1 VKRVI
6 AGLAVL
12 CLSTP
17 AYAAPTP
24 YDPEIAEQW
33 VNPMARGAE
42 DTDINVDVL
51 SVGES
56 IVLSVANSGADT
68 ATDLVLTT
76 HRADPAWDVASARRA
91 LALDAGAYPYGG
103 PSVEVGDLAAGERRE
118 FTVELPEGFLPA
130 GTTPVMFAVGGNTER
145 LLLTTPP
152 EAEGE
157 QQTPGLTVLLPLTAQ
172 VDIVPGETGEAP
184 QEAPLLLASE
194 QLAGQLTPGGRLSEL
209 LDVYATEPRGT
220 CLAVDPALVDTVS
233 RMSRGYT
240 VASERPSLITSKQRL
255 RDSWFTDD
263 DPDPGRPGT
272 GAADAAAWLTQLA
285 QAPCV
290 VSLPWANAD
299 VNAVAR
305 TEDEWLFR
313 EATQRGT
320 EVLREELGVEPVPNV
335 ILAPSGYVTEQAV
348 PSFGWADQSVPVD
361 EAWEASV
368 AARTPRPTGD
378 SSLESTDIPDRSGAP
393 APAQPVR
400 VIVADN
406 TVWGVPRAGTHAN
419 LAPGITATTF
429 PAALGSLLAATGPA
443 PQTTGYSNPDW
454 RLDYRLDSVTSR
466 AVTAASAL
474 RLAVAE
480 QTLPGDWAQSPLP
493 VLAAPA
499 AHLDVTT
506 ARELVTTATS
516 LIDARAARPVP
527 LEQALTAPA
536 MDAAGPPAAGVT
548 RFGSPWTNP
557 AAYADTEILRA
568 AQQTRYTDDL
578 TRMMVNDPAISLTRY
593 GFTLPLRRDVITAL
607 SATSRSSL
615 ATHED
620 AVDATNRR
628 LDANR
633 QTLQALRGSVAL
645 LPPGNVY
652 TRASESSP
660 LLVVAENGLPL
671 PVDAELA
678 YRGPEGA
685 RLTAQGP
692 VHIPAHGSITVPI
705 TADLPDDGDQTQ
717 LALWLATRDG
727 SPISTPVE
735 ITVQTRAGIVGTY
748 GIALLVVVGLSLA
761 LLFRVGRHRRHQRP

>member
-1 VKRVI
+1 MRRAVA
-6 AGLAVL
+6 AGLAVA

-17 AYAAPTP
+17 ALAAPTP
-24 YDPEIAEQW
+24 YDPETADQW

-130 GTTPVMFAVGGNTER
+130 GTTPVIFAVGGNTER

-466 AVTAASAL
+466 AVTANTPSGTWL
-474 RLAVAE
+474 
-480 QTLPGDWAQSPLP
+480 
-493 VLAAPA
+493 
-499 AHLDVTT
+499 
-506 ARELVTTATS
+506 TS
-516 LIDARAARPVP
+516 SRAATASRISAGAPGSAPVF
-527 LEQALTAPA
+527 AARSRTTRRASTRRAHFASPA
-536 MDAAGPPAAGVT
+536 STG
-548 RFGSPWTNP
+548 
-557 AAYADTEILRA
+557 
-568 AQQTRYTDDL
+568 
-578 TRMMVNDPAISLTRY
+578 
-593 GFTLPLRRDVITAL
+593 
-607 SATSRSSL
+607 
-615 ATHED
+615 
-620 AVDATNRR
+620 RR
-628 LDANR
+628 LR
-633 QTLQALRGSVAL
+633 
-645 LPPGNVY
+645 PP
-652 TRASESSP
+652 RA
-660 LLVVAENGLPL
+660 
-671 PVDAELA
+671 
-678 YRGPEGA
+678 
-685 RLTAQGP
+685 TA
-692 VHIPAHGSITVPI
+692 S
-705 TADLPDDGDQTQ
+705 
-717 LALWLATRDG
+717 
-727 SPISTPVE
+727 ISTE
-735 ITVQTRAGIVGTY
+735 GE
-748 GIALLVVVGLSLA
+748 S
-761 LLFRVGRHRRHQRP
+761 RHQRPTSTMSGPSSPAVARRTRWARNAASQRSPMWSSSSRARIGATWLPRPRPIAERWRSSTPSQNAR